1 MALKIKTAETFPL
14 EVNFC
19 WPSKQAAQLEG
30 SVTAHVRLLDEK
42 ERETE
47 LEAARKSGDTLAEF
61 RVLVPK
67 IEGIPDDDGRPLDGD
82 ALFEWLAK
90 SKYGPTIINSITA
103 ELVEHQTQGKA
114 RTSWRSR
121 SR

>member
-1 MALKIKTAETFPL
+1 MLKIKKAETFPL

-19 WPSKQAAQLEG
+19 WPSKQNAQLEG

-47 LEAARKSGDTLAEF
+47 LEAARKTGDTLAEF
-61 RVLVPK
+61 RVLVPR
-67 IEGIPDDDGRPLDGD
+67 IEGIPDDEGKPLDGD